1 MVLPLL
7 SRKFRWFGVNSTP
20 FVMGRAFAAGVVLS
34 TGFVHMFP
42 GAQNALTSTCLG
54 WGSAFQARCGIV
66 RHLGCTING
75 SNAVITDSSHMEIG
89 G

>member
-1 MVLPLL
+1 MLLPLL
-7 SRKFRWFGVNSTP
+7 SRKFRWFGVESTP

-54 WGSAFQARCGIV
+54 WGSAFQARCETV
-66 RHLGCTING
+66 RHLVCSING
-75 SNAVITDSSHMEIG
+75 SDAVIKDSSNMETG